1 MKLSGNDKERISVTL
16 RIPGHILKQIDASVE
31 TEDVPVS
38 RNHWIIEAL
47 VEKLRRVDTGSGPNG
62 AR

>member
-1 MKLSGNDKERISVTL
+1 MKPSGNDKERISVTL

-47 VEKLRRVDTGSGPNG
+47 VEKLRRVDIGGGPNG